1 MQFGAQLL
9 VGVSSR
15 FDANHQEKHMDGFLG
30 TGATFRADL
39 NLVVQLTMGL
49 ALLTGMFL
57 ARRKQFRV
65 HKYCQSSVMLLNL
78 VMIFLIMAPS
88 FHKQVE
94 PQLPGGLRESYY
106 LVPYVHAIL
115 GTIAEVL
122 GVYIVLVAATKL
134 VPRKLRF
141 KRYKPWMRTELT
153 LWWVV
158 VLIGVCTYYVWYI
171 GPASKVV
178 AQQTSA
184 PAQSAAAE
192 KVSVKIS
199 NFQFEPKELNIKAGT
214 IVEWTDERGR
224 HTVEADDGSF
234 KSDTLTAGGQ
244 FEHKFD
250 TPGVYPYY
258 CTFHGDKHGQD
269 MAGII
274 TVTARGQ

>member
-1 MQFGAQLL
+1 M
-9 VGVSSR
+9 
-15 FDANHQEKHMDGFLG
+15 NGFLG

-39 NLVVQLTMGL
+39 NLVVQLAMGL
-49 ALLTGMFL
+49 ALLVGMFL
-57 ARRKQFRV
+57 ARRKQFRA

-88 FHKQVE
+88 FHKQVQ
-94 PQLPGGLRESYY
+94 PQLPGGLKETYY

-115 GTIAEVL
+115 GAIAEVL
-122 GVYIVLVAATKL
+122 GIYIVLVALRKL
-134 VPRKLRF
+134 VPKKLRF
-141 KRYKPWMRTELT
+141 KRYKPWMRTELA

-158 VLIGVCTYYVWYI
+158 VLIGVGTYYVWYI
-171 GPASKVV
+171 GNPAKVV
-178 AQQTSA
+178 AQPASP
-184 PAQSAAAE
+184 PAQSAAAAE

-199 NFQFEPKELNIKAGT
+199 NFQFEPKEVTVKAGT

-250 TPGVYPYY
+250 TPGMYPYY
-258 CTFHGDKHGQD
+258 CSFHGDQHGKD
-269 MAGII
+269 MAGVI
-274 TVTARGQ
+274 TVTPRGQ

>member
-1 MQFGAQLL
+1 M
-9 VGVSSR
+9 
-15 FDANHQEKHMDGFLG
+15 KGFLG

-39 NLVVQLTMGL
+39 NLVIQITMGL

-57 ARRKQFRV
+57 ARRKRFRA

-78 VMIFLIMAPS
+78 IMIFLIMAPS

-94 PQLPGGLRESYY
+94 PQLPGGLKEAYS
-106 LVPYVHAIL
+106 LVPYVHAVL

-122 GVYIVLVAATKL
+122 GVYIVLVAATKF
-134 VPRKLRF
+134 VPKKLRF
-141 KRYKPWMRTELT
+141 KRYKPWMRTELV

-158 VLIGVCTYYVWYI
+158 VVFGVCTYYVWYI
-171 GPASKVV
+171 KPVPKVPAQPVI
-178 AQQTSA
+178 
-184 PAQSAAAE
+184 AQSANAE

-199 NFQFEPKELNIKAGT
+199 NFQFEPKELRINAGT
-214 IVEWTDERGR
+214 LVEWTDEGGR

-234 KSDTLTAGGQ
+234 KSETLTAGGK
-244 FEHKFD
+244 FEHRFES
-250 TPGVYPYY
+250 PGVYAYY

-274 TVTARGQ
+274 TVTSPQ

>member
-1 MQFGAQLL
+1 M
-9 VGVSSR
+9 
-15 FDANHQEKHMDGFLG
+15 NGFLG
-30 TGATFRADL
+30 TGATLRADL
-39 NLVVQLTMGL
+39 NLIVQLAMGL
-49 ALLTGMFL
+49 ALVVGMFL
-57 ARRKQFRV
+57 ARRKQFRA
-65 HKYCQSSVMLLNL
+65 HKYCQSSVMVLNL

-94 PQLPGGLRESYY
+94 PQLPGGLKDSYY
-106 LVPYVHAIL
+106 LVPYLHAIL

-134 VPRKLRF
+134 VPKKLRF
-141 KRYKPWMRTELT
+141 KRYKPWMRTELA

-171 GPASKVV
+171 GSGPKPAPM
-178 AQQTSA
+178 SA
-184 PAQSAAAE
+184 SVPAQAAVE

-199 NFQFEPKELNIKAGT
+199 NFQFEPKELTVKAGT

-250 TPGVYPYY
+250 KAGTFAYH
-258 CTFHGDKHGQD
+258 CEFHGEKGGKD
-269 MAGII
+269 MAGTI
-274 TVTARGQ
+274 VVKGGPAKK